1 MKCDRC
7 RGTGLVPA
15 HDKKWL
21 VMDCAACAGRGTSSE
36 TIEEQFERLR
46 QRARDLE
53 AQLAAHGRDWRQVRD
68 EQDAA
73 LMREGA
79 L

>member
-1 MKCDRC
+1 MRCDLC

-15 HDKKWL
+15 HDKRWL

-36 TIEEQFERLR
+36 ALEEQFERLK
-46 QRARDLE
+46 QRARDLQE
-53 AQLAAHGRDWRQVRD
+53 QLDARDRDWRQTRD